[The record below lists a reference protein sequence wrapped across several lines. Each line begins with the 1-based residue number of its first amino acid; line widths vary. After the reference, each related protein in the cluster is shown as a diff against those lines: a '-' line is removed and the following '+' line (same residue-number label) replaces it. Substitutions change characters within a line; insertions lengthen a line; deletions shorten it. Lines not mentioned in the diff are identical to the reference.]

1 MRNEKIQNTIEIR
14 TIRELIDFLNNGD
27 DDLIVS
33 ITVVTEKE
41 AEENEELRTD
51 LH

>member
-1 MRNEKIQNTIEIR
+1 MRNEKTQNTIEIR

-41 AEENEELRTD
+41 AEENK
-51 LH
+51 

>member
-1 MRNEKIQNTIEIR
+1 MQNEKSQNTIVLR
-14 TIRELIDFLNNGD
+14 TIRELIDFLNNSD

-41 AEENEELRTD
+41 ADHDEELRTD
-51 LH
+51 IN

>member
-1 MRNEKIQNTIEIR
+1 MRNEKKQNTIEIR